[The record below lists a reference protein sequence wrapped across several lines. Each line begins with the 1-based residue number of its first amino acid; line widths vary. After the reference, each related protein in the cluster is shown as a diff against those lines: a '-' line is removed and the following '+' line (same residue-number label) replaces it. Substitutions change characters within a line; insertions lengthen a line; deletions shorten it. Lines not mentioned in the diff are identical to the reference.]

1 MRTLRFILEK
11 EFRQIFR
18 NPTILRIMFLLPA
31 IQLIILPMAADYE
44 VKNVHVAIVDQD
56 NSTYSRRLISMID
69 GSPYFHLQ
77 GISHSFNTALDA
89 VEDDLADLVL
99 QIPDGFERALVRD
112 NEANLF
118 MAVNAINGVKANLGS
133 AYLNQS
139 IRNFNS
145 DIRTEWIQF
154 PRYFPEPRIEV
165 VPSIWFNPHLSY
177 PLFMVPGILTLLLT
191 MVGGFLAALNI
202 VVEKEVGTIEQLNVT
217 PLKKSQVILGK
228 LIPFWVLGYV
238 VLTVGMLISYIVYGI
253 VPVGSLSVI
262 YAFAGVF
269 MLAVLGFGLLISTM
283 VETQQQAM
291 LVGFFFMLIFILM
304 SGLYT
309 PIESM
314 PEWAQVVTRFNP
326 VTYFVSVMRMVVIKG
341 SGFADVAQQFG
352 AMAILAVALNSVAI
366 WNYRKRG

>member
-1 MRTLRFILEK
+1 MRVLRFILEK

-18 NPTILRIMFLLPA
+18 NPSILRIMFLMPA
-31 IQLIILPMAADYE
+31 VQLIVLPMAADYE
-44 VKNVHVAIVDQD
+44 VKNVNVAIVDQD
-56 NSTYSRRLISMID
+56 HSTYSRQLISMID
-69 GSPYFHLQ
+69 GSPYFRLNTM
-77 GISHSFNTALDA
+77 SSSFMQALDA
-89 VEDDLADLVL
+89 VEEDQADLVL
-99 QIPDGFERALVRD
+99 QIPDGFERDLVRN
-112 NEANLF
+112 NESTLY

-139 IRNFNS
+139 IRNFNN

-154 PRYFPEPRIEV
+154 PRFFPEPRIEV

-217 PLKKSQVILGK
+217 PLKKSHVVLGK
-228 LIPFWVLGYV
+228 LIPFWVLGLII
-238 VLTVGMLISYIVYGI
+238 LTLGMIIGYLFYGI
-253 VPVGSLSVI
+253 VPVGSLVVI
-262 YAFAGVF
+262 YSFAAVF
-269 MLAVLGFGLLISTM
+269 LLAVLGFGLLISTI
-283 VETQQQAM
+283 VDTQQQAM

-314 PEWAQVVTRFNP
+314 PDWAQVITRFNP

-341 SGFADVAQQFG
+341 SGFIDLGHQFG
-352 AMAILAVALNSVAI
+352 SIALLAIALNGVAI

>member
-18 NPTILRIMFLLPA
+18 NPAILRIMFLMPA
-31 IQLIILPMAADYE
+31 IQLIVLPMAADYE
-44 VKNVHVAIVDQD
+44 VKNVNVAIVDQD
-56 NSTYSRRLISMID
+56 HSTYSRQLIRMID
-69 GSPYFHLQ
+69 GSPYFRLN
-77 GISHSFNTALDA
+77 SMSNSFRHALEA
-89 VEDDLADLVL
+89 VEEDQADLVL
-99 QIPDGFERALVRD
+99 QIPDGFERDLVRN
-112 NEANLF
+112 NEAKLY

-139 IRNFNS
+139 IRNFNT

-154 PRYFPEPRIEV
+154 PKFFPEPRIEV
-165 VPSIWFNPHLSY
+165 VPSVWFNPHLSY

-228 LIPFWVLGYV
+228 LIPFWVLGFV
-238 VLTVGMLISYIVYGI
+238 VLTLGMIISYIFYGI
-253 VPVGSLSVI
+253 IPVGSITVI
-262 YAFAGVF
+262 YSFAAVF
-269 MLAVLGFGLLISTM
+269 LLAVLGFGLLISTI
-283 VETQQQAM
+283 VDTQQQAM

-314 PEWAQVVTRFNP
+314 PDWAQVITKFNP

-341 SGFADVAQQFG
+341 SGFADVGPQFG
-352 AMAILAVALNSVAI
+352 AMAILAVALNGVAI